1 MEKRIPKIV
10 VPPSLTEKEDVN
22 KHFHE
27 ELDPCIKF
35 IIECINDWQCIKDG
49 VVLDTDSSKEERE
62 NFLNLSLHIDELKI
76 LVEQLLELQKIH
88 TSSFLY
94 VLRCEEITK
103 IVDLV
108 GNKLYGSEHGSDCK
122 CNGSKEGDSIGS
134 KINRLFD
141 ETVGGFS
148 LCRSVLVR
156 CQRDAVD
163 SD

>member
-35 IIECINDWQCIKDG
+35 IIECINDWECIKDG
-49 VVLDTDSSKEERE
+49 IVLDTDSSKEERE

-76 LVEQLLELQKIH
+76 LVAQLRELQKIH

-94 VLRCEEITK
+94 VLRCEEIIK
-103 IVDLV
+103 ILDPESRTEIKIPTPRAFLKNQKRCSSFT
-108 GNKLYGSEHGSDCK
+108 GGA
-122 CNGSKEGDSIGS
+122 
-134 KINRLFD
+134 INRLRQLQQI
-141 ETVGGFS
+141 VKVP
-148 LCRSVLVR
+148 L
-156 CQRDAVD
+156 
-163 SD
+163 